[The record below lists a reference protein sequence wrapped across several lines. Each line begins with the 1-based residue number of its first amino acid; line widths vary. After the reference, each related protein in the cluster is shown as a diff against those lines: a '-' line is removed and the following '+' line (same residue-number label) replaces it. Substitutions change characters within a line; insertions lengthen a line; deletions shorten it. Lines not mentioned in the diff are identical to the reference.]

1 MLALGLVLAFVAYA
15 ALGHPHGRHA
25 GLLRPLAS
33 APAVTPGTAAAAER
47 PVGSQSPV
55 SGAAGFGTTGSGT
68 TGLGTIG
75 HGSTPGAGGPA
86 TPVIVLD
93 NTGRPA
99 VARGATERFEQAGW
113 TVTDTSTFNGD
124 ILSTAAYYDPATDG
138 AQAAAEALQVQFPVI
153 QRVRPRFTGLPRG
166 PIVVVLTY
174 DYSRG
179 QTTS

>member
-1 MLALGLVLAFVAYA
+1 MLVLGLVLAFIAYT

-33 APAVTPGTAAAAER
+33 APAVVPGTAAAAER

-55 SGAAGFGTTGSGT
+55 ASAAGY
-68 TGLGTIG
+68 
-75 HGSTPGAGGPA
+75 GSTPGAGGPA
-86 TPVIVLD
+86 TSVIVLD

-113 TVTDTSTFNGD
+113 TVTDTSTFDGD
-124 ILSTAAYYDPATDG
+124 ILSTAAYYDPATNG

-153 QRVRPRFTGLPRG
+153 QRVRPRFAGLPRG